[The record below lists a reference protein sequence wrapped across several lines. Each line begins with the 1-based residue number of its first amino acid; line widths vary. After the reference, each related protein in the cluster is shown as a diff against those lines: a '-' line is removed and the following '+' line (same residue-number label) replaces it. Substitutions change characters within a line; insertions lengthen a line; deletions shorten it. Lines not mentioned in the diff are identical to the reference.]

1 MFLAISILSCC
12 WQIAASWRSESNRLR
27 LASHNEYSMKF
38 NSDEIIFRS
47 CWASRG
53 HVRLS
58 AWVGHVILW
67 YSDIVS
73 SLGLQF
79 PLPLF
84 LNDCKTLSM
93 CCSHVYGC
101 KWIEPSCFYFCI
113 RLIKMFPDR
122 IDILLHNFCKKVK
135 DIVKALLKRSYENIF
150 INAFL
155 QKR

>member
-1 MFLAISILSCC
+1 MFPAISILSCC
-12 WQIAASWRSESNRLR
+12 WQIATSWRSESNRLR

-73 SLGLQF
+73 SLGLRF

-84 LNDCKTLSM
+84 VNDCKTLSM
-93 CCSHVYGC
+93 CCSHVLGC
-101 KWIEPSCFYFCI
+101 KWIESSCFYFCI

-122 IDILLHNFCKKVK
+122 IEILLYIFFVK
-135 DIVKALLKRSYENIF
+135 TLRIL
-150 INAFL
+150 
-155 QKR
+155 